1 MIHLFRLLLPYL
13 LASFFVVKGIKEPI
27 YLLGIPFLIF
37 MDDSVFFNQAK
48 LFHIPNN
55 LGPEILFIWLVV
67 LWVLSKIIR
76 KNKEVG
82 FLLNSG
88 KLGILDYCIIGL
100 SILSFSGFI
109 MASINYIDIT
119 NVFEEFFT
127 QISIFASYFIIRN
140 WTSENDPDV
149 LVKFLFSLVVINGI
163 ASFLYLL
170 NQGLHVNIYEDTAGV
185 RDEFQGKDI
194 FRAFY
199 FMPPFFLFSIA
210 FLLVFKEKK
219 PFYSIILL
227 SVNLL
232 AIFFT
237 YTRSYLLIIVFL
249 FLLYYMLT
257 GIKKR
262 KIELVLKNVSI
273 FILGGILIFLL
284 LSKIFPTG
292 TEYFLGRFSEIK
304 SSQSSSQDPNDLE
317 FRWMNF
323 ESIFSQMDETSK
335 IFGMGSVTEKQVPIF
350 TDMNG
355 TTADMV
361 WTGVIFR
368 WGLVGAILFAIL
380 YIISIIRA
388 LTSYFNSEGILS
400 NLALLFLLYIFSQTI
415 ESFVSWTFL
424 SGHGFT
430 IGLWYFAMLS
440 AALGFRKKAD
450 LAFN

>member
-1 MIHLFRLLLPYL
+1 MINLFRLLLPYL
-13 LASFFVVKGIKEPI
+13 LASFFVVKGTKEPI
-27 YLLGIPFLIF
+27 YLLGIPFLIL
-37 MDDSVFFNQAK
+37 MDDSVFFNKAK

-67 LWVLSKIIR
+67 LWILSKIIR

-140 WTSENDPDV
+140 WTSENDPEV

-170 NQGLHVNIYEDTAGV
+170 NQGLHVNIYEDTAGIS
-185 RDEFQGKDI
+185 DEFQGKDI

-199 FMPPFFLFSIA
+199 FMPPFFFFSIA

-219 PFYSIILL
+219 TFYSIILL

-237 YTRSYLLIIVFL
+237 YARSYLLIIIFL
-249 FLLYYMLT
+249 FLLYFMLT
-257 GIKKR
+257 GIKKG
-262 KIELVLKNVSI
+262 KIELVLKNFSI
-273 FILGGILIFLL
+273 FILGGVLIFFL

-292 TEYFLGRFSEIK
+292 TGYFIGRFSEITP
-304 SSQSSSQDPNDLE
+304 SQPSSQDPNDLE
-317 FRWMNF
+317 YRWMNF
-323 ESIFSQMDETSK
+323 ESIFSHMDETGK

-350 TDMNG
+350 TDMNEI
-355 TTADMV
+355 TADMV

-368 WGLVGAILFAIL
+368 WGLVGVILFVIL

-388 LTSYFNSEGILS
+388 LNSYFNSEGILS

-440 AALGFRKKAD
+440 AELGFRKKAD